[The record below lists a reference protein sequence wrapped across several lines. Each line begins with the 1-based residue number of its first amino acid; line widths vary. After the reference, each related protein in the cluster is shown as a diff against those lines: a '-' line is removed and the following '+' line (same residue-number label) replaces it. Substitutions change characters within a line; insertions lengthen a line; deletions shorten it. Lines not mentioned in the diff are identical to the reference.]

1 MGYNKV
7 EGNTMKINEI
17 TKELDKYLTE
27 EERNSIDPRA
37 MVEMATIVTDR
48 KGQHIIKNIST
59 NPDSTRNWYEE
70 EYFKVYDNLSVS
82 SAKKLA
88 RIKFRSPEYVV
99 HTGSNWELN
108 SKEKKD
114 LIKFLNESNKK
125 VPYVKNNWEYAI
137 LMFNQEAY
145 QDEESME
152 DLVITIKEQ
161 SEMDESNPR
170 KYYLPID
177 LPMPDYT
184 KL

>member
-1 MGYNKV
+1 
-7 EGNTMKINEI
+7 MKIHEI
-17 TKELDKYLTE
+17 TKELDRYLTE

-70 EYFKVYDNLSVS
+70 EYFKIYDNLSVS

-88 RIKFRSPEYVV
+88 RIKFRSPEYVI

-114 LIKFLNESNKK
+114 LIKFSIFSSPL
-125 VPYVKNNWEYAI
+125 
-137 LMFNQEAY
+137 
-145 QDEESME
+145 
-152 DLVITIKEQ
+152 
-161 SEMDESNPR
+161 
-170 KYYLPID
+170 
-177 LPMPDYT
+177 
-184 KL
+184 

>member
-1 MGYNKV
+1 M
-7 EGNTMKINEI
+7 
-17 TKELDKYLTE
+17 L
-27 EERNSIDPRA
+27 
-37 MVEMATIVTDR
+37 
-48 KGQHIIKNIST
+48 
-59 NPDSTRNWYEE
+59 
-70 EYFKVYDNLSVS
+70 
-82 SAKKLA
+82 
-88 RIKFRSPEYVV
+88 FRSLRKKIEKA
-99 HTGSNWELN
+99 LA
-108 SKEKKD
+108 KEKKD
-114 LIKFLNESNKK
+114 LIKFLNEPNKK